1 MVDLS
6 KVDNL
11 LCFAFQH
18 GDGPFDVLITK
29 KDNFN
34 YVLLTKQDIL
44 SISDQEDII
53 SIKLSERIAT
63 KSRRWMKRS
72 LSDRRFN

>member
-6 KVDNL
+6 KLDSL

-18 GDGPFDVLITK
+18 SNGPFDVVITK

-44 SISDQEDII
+44 DISDQEDII
-53 SIKLSERIAT
+53 SIKLAERITT
-63 KSRRWMKRS
+63 KSRRWRKRG
-72 LSDRRFN
+72 LSDRRFK